1 MTFRNAATAR
11 RACSWPWPRFSRT
24 NRNRRTGTSTKPSR
38 ISAAAAPSSRCARR
52 STPPRTPEDSAM
64 NHMPILN
71 RRAFVIGTATAGAGL
86 ALGLDIP
93 FGGPTVVRAADG
105 SPEVNAWVV
114 IRPDDTTVIRIARSE
129 MGQGTLTGLAQLV
142 AEELECDWSKVVTE
156 YPTPGQSVARKRAW
170 GDFSTGGSRGIRTSQ
185 EYVRKGGATAR
196 VMLVQAAANGW
207 KVPASECTAANSVI
221 THTPSGRT
229 TAYGKVVEAAARL
242 EPPADVKL
250 KDPKDWKLAGKGLK
264 RLDTADKTTGAMIYG
279 IDVKLP
285 GMLNAALKDCPVF
298 GGKLKSYDEAKVMG
312 MKGVK
317 KVVRVND
324 STVAVVADTW
334 WHAKTALDALPI
346 VWDEG
351 ENGKVSTASI
361 ASWLAEGLDSAQPA
375 FIGNQNGDAKA
386 AVAGAAKKVEAVY
399 NYPYQNH
406 AAMEPLNATALY
418 TADKCEVW
426 CGTQNGEAAFA
437 ATLET
442 SGLSADKC
450 EVHKQMLGGGFGRR
464 GQTDYVRQAVAIAKQ
479 MPGTPIKLLWS
490 REEDMQHGTYHPVT
504 QCKLTGALDA
514 DNNLT
519 ALQIRISGQSILFKL
534 RPEGL
539 VNGMDPA
546 AFQGLNA
553 SGEAAIGYSF
563 PNLLVEHSMRNPHV
577 PPGFWRGVNVNQNAI
592 YMECFMDELAKSVG
606 QDPVEF
612 RRKLMSK
619 HPKHLAVLN
628 AVAEKIGWGTPAPQ
642 GIYRGIAQVMG
653 YGSYVAGS
661 AEISVTDGSK
671 IKVHRIV
678 ASTDPGYVVNPAQV
692 ERQIAGSFVYGL
704 SALFYGGCTVK
715 DGKIEQTNFDT
726 YNSMRIA
733 EMPKVECVMVPSG
746 GFWGG
751 VGEPTIGVAAPAVL
765 NAYFA
770 ATGKRIRS
778 VPLKDQNITFA

>member
-1 MTFRNAATAR
+1 
-11 RACSWPWPRFSRT
+11 
-24 NRNRRTGTSTKPSR
+24 
-38 ISAAAAPSSRCARR
+38 
-52 STPPRTPEDSAM
+52 M
-64 NHMPILN
+64 NHMPKIN
-71 RRAFVIGTATAGAGL
+71 RRAFVVGTAAAGAGL
-86 ALGLDIP
+86 ALGLDLP

-114 IRPDDTTVIRIARSE
+114 IRPDDTVVIRIARSE

-142 AEELECDWSKVVTE
+142 AEELECDWSKVTTE

-196 VMLVQAAANGW
+196 MMLVQAAANEW
-207 KVPASECTAANSVI
+207 KVPVAECTAANSVI
-221 THTPSGRT
+221 THTPSGKKT
-229 TAYGKVVEAAARL
+229 TYGKVVEAAAKL
-242 EPPADVKL
+242 EPPADADVKL
-250 KDPKDWKLAGKGLK
+250 KDPKDWKIAGKGIL
-264 RLDTADKTTGAMIYG
+264 RLDTTDKTTGKMVYG

-285 GMLNAALKDCPVF
+285 GMLSAALKDCPVF
-298 GGKLKSYDEAKVMG
+298 GGKLKSFDEAKVMG
-312 MKGVK
+312 MKGIK

-324 STVAVVADTW
+324 TTVAVIADTW

-351 ENGKVSTASI
+351 DNAKVSSESI
-361 ASWLAEGLDSAQPA
+361 AKWLAEGLDNAQPA
-375 FIGNQNGDAKA
+375 FVGNQNGDAKA
-386 AVAGAAKKVEAVY
+386 AIAGAAKKVEAVY

-406 AAMEPLNATALY
+406 ACMEPLNATALY

-437 ATLET
+437 ATLEA
-442 SGLSADKC
+442 SGLPAEKC

-490 REEDMQHGTYHPVT
+490 REDDMLHGTYHPVT
-504 QCKLTGALDA
+504 QCKLTGAFDA

-519 ALQIRISGQSILFKL
+519 GLHVRLSGQSILFTL
-534 RPEGL
+534 RPAAL

-546 AFQGLNA
+546 AFQGLA
-553 SGEAAIGYSF
+553 ATGEAAIGYTV

-577 PPGFWRGVNVNQNAI
+577 PPGFWRGVNVNHNAI
-592 YMECFMDELAKSVG
+592 YLECFMDELAQAVG

-628 AVAEKIGWGTPAPQ
+628 AVAEKIGWDTPPPK
-642 GIYRGIAQVMG
+642 GVYRGIAQHMG
-653 YGSYVAGS
+653 YGSYVAGA
-661 AEISVTDGSK
+661 AEISVTDGNK

-678 ASTDPGYVVNPAQV
+678 AATDPGYAVNPAQI

-704 SALFYGGCTVK
+704 SGLFYGGCTVK
-715 DGKIEQTNFDT
+715 DGRIEQSNFDT
-726 YNSMRIA
+726 YNSMRIS
-733 EMPKVECVMVPSG
+733 EMPKVESIIMPSG

-751 VGEPTIGVAAPAVL
+751 VGEPTICVAAPAVL